1 LIFQCDNLLLPIII
15 IIIMIITLKAFKI
28 IHDLHNLHHDNT
40 FVLSTTIL
48 VAMWNVLQEK
58 FRNHPA
64 QEKVVRLLL
73 ERGFQINTEGRV
85 VSGNIEIAHTQIANE
100 ISVDRRVVDAT
111 CATILKDAQLMQI
124 FRNVRTIPFLREVAP
139 YLGLG
144 VIVITPDNA
153 ARKGLLG
160 SVSTEVSEHGITI
173 RQAVSD
179 DPYLTEDPKLTIITE
194 GKVSG
199 ELVNAL
205 TRIKGVQSV
214 TVY

>member
-1 LIFQCDNLLLPIII
+1 
-15 IIIMIITLKAFKI
+15 
-28 IHDLHNLHHDNT
+28 
-40 FVLSTTIL
+40 
-48 VAMWNVLQEK
+48 MWTVIQEK

-64 QEKVVRLLL
+64 QEKVIRLLL
-73 ERGFQINTEGRV
+73 ERGFQINDEGRV
-85 VSGNIEIAHTQIANE
+85 VSGSIEIAHTQIANE
-100 ISVDRRVVDAT
+100 IGVDRRVIDAT
-111 CATILKDAQLMQI
+111 CETILKNKQLMQI
-124 FRNVRTIPFLREVAP
+124 FRNVRTIPFLRDVAP

-144 VIVITPDNA
+144 VIIIMPDNA

-160 SVSTEVSEHGITI
+160 SVATAVAEHGIII

-179 DPYLTEDPKLTIITE
+179 DPYITENPKLTIITE

-199 ELVNAL
+199 ELVNSL